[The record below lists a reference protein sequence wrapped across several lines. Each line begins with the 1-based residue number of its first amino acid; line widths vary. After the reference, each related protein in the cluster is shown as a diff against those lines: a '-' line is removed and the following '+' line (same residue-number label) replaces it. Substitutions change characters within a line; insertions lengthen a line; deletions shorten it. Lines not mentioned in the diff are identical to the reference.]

1 MIFRSRLVSYHL
13 KNDIIK
19 VGDSMHLVF
28 GGSFNPPT
36 IAHLNIV
43 KKLLSTYKG
52 ARVLLLPV
60 GDDYK
65 KPELAPF
72 YHRYLM
78 LELLIK
84 KIDHASVL
92 DIESRREYKGTLASL
107 KEINKMYNDLY
118 FVIGSDQLKDF
129 KTWINYEEL
138 LESYPFIVMT
148 REGSISKEE
157 FDIMFRDIKHN
168 FTYLSFNENISS
180 SNIRKSLKKHSG
192 HLTPEVY
199 QYILKNHLYEEP
211 NHV

>member
-1 MIFRSRLVSYHL
+1 M
-13 KNDIIK
+13 N
-19 VGDSMHLVF
+19 LVF

-36 IAHLNIV
+36 IAHQNII

-65 KPELAPF
+65 KPELIPF
-72 YHRYLM
+72 SHRYLM
-78 LELLIK
+78 LELLVK
-84 KIDHASVL
+84 KINNATVL

-107 KEINKMYNDLY
+107 REINRMHDDLY

-157 FDIMFRDIKHN
+157 FEEMFKNVKHH
-168 FTYLSFNENISS
+168 FTYLEFNENISS
-180 SNIRKSLKKHSG
+180 SAIRKSLKKHSG

-199 QYILKNHLYEEP
+199 QYILKNHLYEEQ